1 MDTEKQWKDLTTAEI
16 KTLWNV
22 TKKPSEFAA
31 LLISKFKEK
40 NERTDT
46 TNNESTVLS

>member
-1 MDTEKQWKDLTTAEI
+1 MDTEKQWKELTTSEI

-31 LLISKFKEK
+31 LLIAKFKEK
-40 NERTDT
+40 NEGNNT
-46 TNNESTVLS
+46 TND